1 MNILSVVVPVFNEQ
15 ESISKTID
23 RLLVLKKDLFIK
35 ETELELIFID
45 DGSNDDSL
53 NILKDKSQSHPE
65 IKIISF
71 TRNFGHQIAIS
82 AGIDFTSGD
91 YVAIIDADLQDPPEI
106 IIEMYEKA
114 LQGHDIVNAKRRSR
128 AGETFFKKTTAN
140 LFYKFINYLSETD
153 IPLNVGDF
161 KIISKKVVSSIHT
174 MREKHRFL
182 RGMIPWTGFK
192 EISIEYDRKERFAG
206 KTKYPLKK
214 MIQFAF
220 IAVLSFSSKPLTI
233 AIRLGII
240 VTMLGFLGGIYVLYQ
255 KLFSGQPVP
264 GITSIL
270 LTIIIFSG
278 LQITLIGLAGEYIAR
293 IFEEVKGRPLYII
306 EEKVNI

>member
-1 MNILSVVVPVFNEQ
+1 MKKITFISPCFNEG
-15 ESISKTID
+15 ENITGLAERIHTICKKINVNYNLLIVDNGSTDNTINIVKT
-23 RLLVLKKDLFIK
+23 LKKKKLKVNCI
-35 ETELELIFID
+35 
-45 DGSNDDSL
+45 SL
-53 NILKDKSQSHPE
+53 S
-65 IKIISF
+65 
-71 TRNFGHQIAIS
+71 RNFGYQNAIH
-82 AGIDFTSGD
+82 AGLSEIRKTDF
-91 YVAIIDADLQDPPEI
+91 VCIIDGDLQDPPEV
-106 IIEMYEKA
+106 IIEMYEKI
-114 LQGHDIVNAKRRSR
+114 LQGYDIVNARRRSR
-128 AGETFFKKTTAN
+128 AGETFFKKTTAT
-140 LFYKFINYLSETD
+140 LFYRFINYLSETE

-161 KIISKKVVSSIHT
+161 KIISKKVVSSIHA

-192 EISIEYDRKERFAG
+192 ETSIAYDRQERFAG

-220 IAVLSFSSKPLTI
+220 VAVLSFSSKPLTI
-233 AIRLGII
+233 AIRLGIF

-255 KLFSGQPVP
+255 KLFSGMPVP